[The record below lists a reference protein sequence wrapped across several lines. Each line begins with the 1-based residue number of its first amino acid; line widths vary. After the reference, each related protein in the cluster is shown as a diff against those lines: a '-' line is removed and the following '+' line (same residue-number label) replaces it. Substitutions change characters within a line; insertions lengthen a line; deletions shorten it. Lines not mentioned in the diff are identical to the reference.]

1 MSSISDSEYC
11 KVVIVGAGMAGLAA
25 ANTLVLNS
33 MSFVIVEAQDYVGGR
48 IKPIATSGILSQFP
62 ESIFFYF
69 LICHCL
75 HHNTD
80 GITVDLV

>member
-1 MSSISDSEYC
+1 
-11 KVVIVGAGMAGLAA
+11 VVIVGAGMAGLAA

-69 LICHCL
+69 
-75 HHNTD
+75 
-80 GITVDLV
+80 